1 MEKQEFKKYMH
12 IERFG
17 TPETEGIDNGMCY
30 IFPKID
36 GTNAQLWMD
45 GGLKAGSRNRELSV
59 DNDNAGFY
67 NWALS
72 QLPILNFFHSNPNL
86 RLYGEWLV
94 PHSLKTYNDNAW
106 RQFYVFDVMD
116 DENYLS
122 YETYKPMLEEFGI
135 EYIPPICKVNNPSY
149 ELIVSQLDKNGYL
162 IKDGSGVGEGI
173 VVKNYD
179 YKNKFGR
186 VVWGKIVT
194 NEFKAKHSKCQITEL
209 NGSTLIEETICNR
222 YVTKALAEKEYAKII
237 TESEGWNPKYIPR
250 LLNTVYYCLVTE
262 ECWNFVKEFK
272 NPTVDFKRLQFFCTQ
287 RVKELLPNV
296 F

>member
-1 MEKQEFKKYMH
+1 MEFLKYQH
-12 IERFG
+12 VERFG

-122 YETYKPMLEEFGI
+122 YDTYKPMLEEFGI

>member
-1 MEKQEFKKYMH
+1 MEFLKYQH
-12 IERFG
+12 VERLG
-17 TPETEGIDNGMCY
+17 TPETEGIYNGMCY

-122 YETYKPMLEEFGI
+122 YDTYKPMLEEFGI

-209 NGSTLIEETICNR
+209 KGSTLIEETICNR

>member
-1 MEKQEFKKYMH
+1 MEFLKYQH
-12 IERFG
+12 VERFG

-222 YVTKALAEKEYAKII
+222 YVTKALAEKEYAKIV

-262 ECWNFVKEFK
+262 ECWNFVKEFN

>member
-1 MEKQEFKKYMH
+1 MEFLKYQH
-12 IERFG
+12 VERLG

-122 YETYKPMLEEFGI
+122 YDTYKPMLEEFGI

>member
-1 MEKQEFKKYMH
+1 MEFLKYQH
-12 IERFG
+12 VERLG
-17 TPETEGIDNGMCY
+17 TPGTEGIYNGMCY

-122 YETYKPMLEEFGI
+122 YDTYKPMLEEFGI

-250 LLNTVYYCLVTE
+250 LLNTVYHCLVTE

>member
-1 MEKQEFKKYMH
+1 MEFLKYQH
-12 IERFG
+12 VERLG

-122 YETYKPMLEEFGI
+122 YDTYKPMLEEFGI
-135 EYIPPICKVNNPSY
+135 EYIPPICKVKNPSY

>member
-1 MEKQEFKKYMH
+1 MEFLKYQH
-12 IERFG
+12 VERFG

>member
-1 MEKQEFKKYMH
+1 MEFLKYQH
-12 IERFG
+12 VERLG

-116 DENYLS
+116 DENYLP
-122 YETYKPMLEEFGI
+122 YDTYKPMLEEFGI
-135 EYIPPICKVNNPSY
+135 EYIPPICKVKNPSY

>member
-1 MEKQEFKKYMH
+1 MEFLKYQH
-12 IERFG
+12 VERFG

-149 ELIVSQLDKNGYL
+149 ELVVSQLDKNGYL